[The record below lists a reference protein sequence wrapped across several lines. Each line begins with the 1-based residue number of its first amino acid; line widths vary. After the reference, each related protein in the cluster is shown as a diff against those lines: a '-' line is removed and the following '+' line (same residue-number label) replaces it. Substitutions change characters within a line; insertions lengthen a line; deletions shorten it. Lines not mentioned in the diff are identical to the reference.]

1 MSSNKITKPGIL
13 LLILSAKKLMLELQ
27 LDSMNTKLVIRQVL
41 ACLRPKVGLLNRYSW
56 NVWRLYLCILILVW
70 GTLLTSCRRPQYD
83 LLFQILTQ
91 GPQFSCGKALIVI
104 FYVEERDKNS
114 GLKIIEM
121 MMLIRQIWSAD
132 SLILTYGHTCTDT
145 TDWKW

>member
-1 MSSNKITKPGIL
+1 MLSNKIIKPGIM
-13 LLILSAKKLMLELQ
+13 LLILSTKKLMFELQ
-27 LDSMNTKLVIRQVL
+27 LDSMNTKLVIRQVF

-91 GPQFSCGKALIVI
+91 GPQFSCNQALIMI

-114 GLKIIEM
+114 GLIIIEM
-121 MMLIRQIWSAD
+121 MMLIRQIWSAGYPND
-132 SLILTYGHTCTDT
+132 S
-145 TDWKW
+145 

>member
-1 MSSNKITKPGIL
+1 MAIYCVFCRNLRVFSVYIL
-13 LLILSAKKLMLELQ
+13 FSKNFARVKKWQISGM
-27 LDSMNTKLVIRQVL
+27 IW
-41 ACLRPKVGLLNRYSW
+41 YSW
-56 NVWRLYLCILILVW
+56 NVWRLYLCILMLFW
-70 GTLLTSCRRPQYD
+70 RTLLTSCRRPQYD
-83 LLFQILTQ
+83 LLFQNLTQ
-91 GPQFSCGKALIVI
+91 GPQFSCSKALIMI

-114 GLKIIEM
+114 WLIIIEM